1 MLVLNTIIWT
11 RRWRRKRRN
20 MWVHPINIK
29 RTEFGIFCHSYRNM
43 LKNEE
48 KFRGFFRMIIEQFY
62 RLSQLVGGEI
72 RKQNTNYKRAISPEE
87 RLQQPNQCFLLSFRT
102 YLHCKAHLVLTG
114 QVDGSA
120 EWPP

>member
-1 MLVLNTIIWT
+1 ML
-11 RRWRRKRRN
+11 
-20 MWVHPINIK
+20 
-29 RTEFGIFCHSYRNM
+29 ED
-43 LKNEE
+43 EE
-48 KFRGFFRMIIEQFY
+48 KFNVFFRMNIHQFY

-72 RKQNTNYKRAISPEE
+72 RKQNTKYKKTTSLEE
-87 RLQQPNQCFLLSFRT
+87 RLQQPNQYFLLSFRT